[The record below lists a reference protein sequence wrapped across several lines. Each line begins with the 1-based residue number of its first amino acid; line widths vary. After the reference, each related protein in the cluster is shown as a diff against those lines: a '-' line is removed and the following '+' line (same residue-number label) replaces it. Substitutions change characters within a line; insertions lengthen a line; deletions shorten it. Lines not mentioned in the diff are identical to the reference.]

1 MNCRQGIAATE
12 SPASVNGEYDPTTDK
27 ARKAKSNDPGW
38 KYGYWANLEDRNE
51 VTCILC
57 GNAQKGGIKRLKQ
70 HLAGGYADAKLCE
83 SKRLT
88 TAIRKEMRDYLEQNK
103 RKRPLFQDE
112 GEQAPNVVEVVD
124 VEADA
129 SVIHHPSSGTAAKQ
143 RRATYQ
149 FTEAKTKAAPKANKT
164 VVEMLRKTPEELV
177 EERYSKSYQP
187 TIEASTKTKEEKEY
201 VDLQWALLFY
211 ECGISFNAATARQFQ
226 IAIEASIQYGSG
238 YIPPTPYDLGEPLL
252 KKAVKLTS
260 TAREDHEKA
269 WKHYGCT
276 LMSDGWSDKRE
287 RHLIN
292 FLVNSPEG
300 TYFLESVDASSEVHD
315 ANMLANLLEERIQ
328 KIGQDKVV
336 QVVTDNGA
344 NYKAAGR
351 ILMERIPTLYWTPCA
366 AHCLDLM
373 LEEIGKL
380 KSFKKCIA
388 RARRVTTFIYRHGRI
403 LHAMREKTKGDLVRP
418 AATRFAT
425 SFLTL
430 KCLHKH
436 MDPLK
441 CLFVSNAWT
450 GNKLARTKAGEEVH
464 DIVLST
470 EFWNG
475 VEDCLRASGPLLII
489 LRVVDGDEKPAM
501 PEVEALMN
509 HAKEKIKLS
518 FAVQSKRPLLRKI
531 MDIIERRW
539 ENQMDH
545 PLYGAALFLNP
556 GKVHPLVAANDDATV
571 GHLKGCFLDVLGRMV
586 EDEETRNKIDAQAMD
601 YENLRGNAFS
611 NKLAKQ
617 NIEKMNPSK

>member
-1 MNCRQGIAATE
+1 M
-12 SPASVNGEYDPTTDK
+12 
-27 ARKAKSNDPGW
+27 
-38 KYGYWANLEDRNE
+38 
-51 VTCILC
+51 TCILC
-57 GNAQKGGIKRLKQ
+57 GNPQKGGIKRLKQ

-143 RRATYQ
+143 RRSTYQ
-149 FTEAKTKAAPKANKT
+149 FTAAKTKAAPKAAAKTNKT
-164 VVEMLRKTPEELV
+164 VAEMLRKTPEELV

-201 VDLQWALLFY
+201 VDLHWALLFY

-276 LMSDGWSDKRE
+276 LMSDGWSDKRG

-380 KSFKKCIA
+380 KPFKKCIA

-403 LHAMREKTKGDLVRP
+403 LRAMREKTKGDLVRP

-475 VEDCLRASGPLLII
+475 VEDCLRASGPLLIV
-489 LRVVDGDEKPAM
+489 LRVVDGE
-501 PEVEALMN
+501 
-509 HAKEKIKLS
+509 
-518 FAVQSKRPLLRKI
+518 
-531 MDIIERRW
+531 
-539 ENQMDH
+539 
-545 PLYGAALFLNP
+545 
-556 GKVHPLVAANDDATV
+556 
-571 GHLKGCFLDVLGRMV
+571 
-586 EDEETRNKIDAQAMD
+586 
-601 YENLRGNAFS
+601 
-611 NKLAKQ
+611 
-617 NIEKMNPSK
+617 

>member
-1 MNCRQGIAATE
+1 
-12 SPASVNGEYDPTTDK
+12 
-27 ARKAKSNDPGW
+27 
-38 KYGYWANLEDRNE
+38 
-51 VTCILC
+51 
-57 GNAQKGGIKRLKQ
+57 
-70 HLAGGYADAKLCE
+70 
-83 SKRLT
+83 
-88 TAIRKEMRDYLEQNK
+88 
-103 RKRPLFQDE
+103 
-112 GEQAPNVVEVVD
+112 
-124 VEADA
+124 
-129 SVIHHPSSGTAAKQ
+129 
-143 RRATYQ
+143 
-149 FTEAKTKAAPKANKT
+149 
-164 VVEMLRKTPEELV
+164 
-177 EERYSKSYQP
+177 
-187 TIEASTKTKEEKEY
+187 
-201 VDLQWALLFY
+201 
-211 ECGISFNAATARQFQ
+211 
-226 IAIEASIQYGSG
+226 
-238 YIPPTPYDLGEPLL
+238 
-252 KKAVKLTS
+252 
-260 TAREDHEKA
+260 
-269 WKHYGCT
+269 
-276 LMSDGWSDKRE
+276 
-287 RHLIN
+287 
-292 FLVNSPEG
+292 
-300 TYFLESVDASSEVHD
+300 
-315 ANMLANLLEERIQ
+315 MLANLLEERIQ

-344 NYKAAGR
+344 NYKAVGR

-380 KSFKKCIA
+380 KPFKKCIA

-475 VEDCLRASGPLLII
+475 VEDCLRASGPLLIV

-501 PEVEALMN
+501 PEVEALMY

-556 GKVHPLVAANDDATV
+556 GKFHPLVAANDDATV

>member
-1 MNCRQGIAATE
+1 MVATE
-12 SPASVNGEYDPTTDK
+12 SPASVNGEYDPTVDK

-38 KYGYWANLEDRNE
+38 KYGYWANLQDRNE

-57 GNAQKGGIKRLKQ
+57 GNPHKGGIKRLKQ

-103 RKRPLFQDE
+103 RKRPLFQGE

-143 RRATYQ
+143 RCATYQ
-149 FTEAKTKAAPKANKT
+149 FTAAKTKAAPKAAAKTNKT
-164 VVEMLRKTPEELV
+164 VAEMLRKTPDEMV

-211 ECGISFNAATARQFQ
+211 ECGISFNAAAARQFQ

-300 TYFLESVDASSEVHD
+300 TYFLESVDASSEVPD
-315 ANMLANLLEERIQ
+315 ANMLANLLEERI
-328 KIGQDKVV
+328 
-336 QVVTDNGA
+336 
-344 NYKAAGR
+344 
-351 ILMERIPTLYWTPCA
+351 
-366 AHCLDLM
+366 
-373 LEEIGKL
+373 
-380 KSFKKCIA
+380 
-388 RARRVTTFIYRHGRI
+388 
-403 LHAMREKTKGDLVRP
+403 
-418 AATRFAT
+418 
-425 SFLTL
+425 
-430 KCLHKH
+430 
-436 MDPLK
+436 
-441 CLFVSNAWT
+441 
-450 GNKLARTKAGEEVH
+450 
-464 DIVLST
+464 
-470 EFWNG
+470 
-475 VEDCLRASGPLLII
+475 
-489 LRVVDGDEKPAM
+489 
-501 PEVEALMN
+501 
-509 HAKEKIKLS
+509 
-518 FAVQSKRPLLRKI
+518 
-531 MDIIERRW
+531 
-539 ENQMDH
+539 
-545 PLYGAALFLNP
+545 
-556 GKVHPLVAANDDATV
+556 
-571 GHLKGCFLDVLGRMV
+571 
-586 EDEETRNKIDAQAMD
+586 
-601 YENLRGNAFS
+601 
-611 NKLAKQ
+611 
-617 NIEKMNPSK
+617 